1 MMNFY
6 RAPKIAAHARVIAA
20 FAVAAATLGA
30 CASSTDL
37 ARSNPNYFSADIS
50 AGRLTGQY
58 NPSGFSTAEVRD
70 LLAAN
75 CTGGQLSGYG
85 ETPVDGLVA
94 FTATCKGGTSAHG
107 GSMEFERNGDQVI
120 SEGTVYDQNGN
131 LLTPKG

>member
-58 NPSGFSTAEVRD
+58 NPSGFSTAEGVSELAGRGVGMDVVRAEVNAMGGRMD
-70 LLAAN
+70 AGSDGPGEARTAPRSSIDAWRRRWMN
-75 CTGGQLSGYG
+75 CRTTRSSI
-85 ETPVDGLVA
+85 TW
-94 FTATCKGGTSAHG
+94 
-107 GSMEFERNGDQVI
+107 
-120 SEGTVYDQNGN
+120 
-131 LLTPKG
+131 